1 MVRFISFRDN
11 DKSQNTVKCTEASYR
26 EDGWYIE
33 DVKMISDFF
42 SGDEY
47 EKLLAPLYE
56 TENVNEEE
64 TTEQNSE
71 KANGGVEEF
80 SMDEVKELFLVSGK
94 LRNCLVLQKYKTIIR
109 TIRRGITL

>member
-47 EKLLAPLYE
+47 ENY
-56 TENVNEEE
+56 
-64 TTEQNSE
+64 
-71 KANGGVEEF
+71 
-80 SMDEVKELFLVSGK
+80 
-94 LRNCLVLQKYKTIIR
+94 
-109 TIRRGITL
+109 